1 MRNENKGLRRKKSA
15 KGNMRS
21 TSGKE
26 SAWNESG
33 HNGSNKPTK
42 RERTRERLK
51 RKQTVKLKKPE
62 GVPKNKDAITRA
74 MIPEFEKTNT
84 IMPVF
89 SA

>member
-1 MRNENKGLRRKKSA
+1 MRNENKRLKRKRSA
-15 KGNMRS
+15 TGNVRS
-21 TSGKE
+21 TSGNE

-42 RERTRERLK
+42 RETTRERLK
-51 RKQTVKLKKPE
+51 RRQTVKLKKPE
-62 GVPKNKDAITRA
+62 GVLKSKDAITRA
-74 MIPEFEKTNT
+74 MIPEFGKMNA